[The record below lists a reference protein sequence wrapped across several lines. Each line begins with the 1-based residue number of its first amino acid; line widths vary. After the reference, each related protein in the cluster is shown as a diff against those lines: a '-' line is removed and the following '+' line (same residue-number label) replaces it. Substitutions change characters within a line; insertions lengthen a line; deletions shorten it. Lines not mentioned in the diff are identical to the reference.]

1 MAPFPDNSEDAEHTP
16 NAKCPCGTTS
26 VKSRRRRF
34 RRRLS
39 ILYQKGTTSRDLIV
53 HQSNRLHSLCIL
65 PTMMYLVASYPTD
78 RMPVP
83 HSEQE
88 AISRL
93 KLHMML
99 ARLRSAVRAFLVKA
113 TKDDN
118 DIWGQ
123 RLVEEV
129 VCGNDTSFFTI
140 VSLDLRTRLSNILA
154 IVQSMVSESTF
165 LTWCKTWLTCPIT
178 DTPPTRPKPLF
189 PLR

>member
-1 MAPFPDNSEDAEHTP
+1 MHWLRARAQRGRWSEELNLVQHEMQWTLNFICIWPERGEAAETMLEMDMAPSPNNAEDAEHTP

-34 RRRLS
+34 RRQLS

-123 RLVEEV
+123 
-129 VCGNDTSFFTI
+129 
-140 VSLDLRTRLSNILA
+140 
-154 IVQSMVSESTF
+154 
-165 LTWCKTWLTCPIT
+165 
-178 DTPPTRPKPLF
+178 
-189 PLR
+189 